1 MKRELSIV
9 LCLLLLPGMTGVK
22 ASADSPEKK
31 TASAMNN
38 KQNVRQKITPV
49 GTRKSTSVRPLSVC
63 EVKVNLPT
71 DSMLLSWVDFLSPSV
86 TEAPKVEEVRQT
98 VRGSIVLDYSR
109 GQKTKYDE
117 RNFVEAVYKLLAVTR
132 PLKETPGVSLEGIR
146 LTGYTAPDGDYRA
159 NERLGLQRALA
170 LKDYIRREKSFGTVP
185 FEVNW
190 IAEDWKGLTDL
201 IVGSEMAFKESVL
214 DIIRTVDVVD
224 ADGFGGWDCLSLFV
238 VSFFREVTSHRVRGN
253 LRGRK
258 LGGTAIDKHD
268 RRGVG
273 CYFGQTG
280 SILGGGLLPL
290 GRSTYRRFG

>member
-1 MKRELSIV
+1 MV
-9 LCLLLLPGMTGVK
+9 LCLLLLPGMAGAK
-22 ASADSPEKK
+22 AGADSPEKK
-31 TASAMNN
+31 TVSAVNN
-38 KQNVRQKITPV
+38 KQKVRQKITPV

-63 EVKVNLPT
+63 EVKVDLPT
-71 DSMLLSWVDFLSPSV
+71 DSMLLSWVGFLSPSA

-109 GQKTKYDE
+109 GQKTKYDA

-224 ADGFGGWDCLSLFV
+224 G
-238 VSFFREVTSHRVRGN
+238 RERM
-253 LRGRK
+253 LMD
-258 LGGTAIDKHD
+258 LAGGTAYHYLSSAFFGKLRRIDYEVSYVDGSLAAQPSTGMTEGEAVVTSGKPEAFSVADFCRLAEAHA
-268 RRGVG
+268 VG
-273 CYFGQTG
+273 
-280 SILGGGLLPL
+280 SA
-290 GRSTYRRFG
+290 

>member
-109 GQKTKYDE
+109 GQKTK
-117 RNFVEAVYKLLAVTR
+117 
-132 PLKETPGVSLEGIR
+132 
-146 LTGYTAPDGDYRA
+146 
-159 NERLGLQRALA
+159 
-170 LKDYIRREKSFGTVP
+170 
-185 FEVNW
+185 
-190 IAEDWKGLTDL
+190 
-201 IVGSEMAFKESVL
+201 
-214 DIIRTVDVVD
+214 
-224 ADGFGGWDCLSLFV
+224 
-238 VSFFREVTSHRVRGN
+238 
-253 LRGRK
+253 
-258 LGGTAIDKHD
+258 
-268 RRGVG
+268 
-273 CYFGQTG
+273 
-280 SILGGGLLPL
+280 
-290 GRSTYRRFG
+290 